1 MATSI
6 TTAGTVTT
14 ITVVIPLPTVGL
26 PAISL
31 SFPPRIP
38 NVKIPLVPE
47 ALLAVAVALA
57 KLQAIINKL
66 LMLIPGNSI
75 RLIVKLGPTTIIDQT
90 LSTADA
96 IAAAVALTLCK
107 K

>member
-1 MATSI
+1 MSTNI
-6 TTAGTVTT
+6 TTVGTVTT
-14 ITVVIPLPTVGL
+14 ITVVIPLPNVGL
-26 PAISL
+26 PGISL

-47 ALLAVAVALA
+47 ALLAVAAALA

-66 LMLIPGNSI
+66 LLLIPGSSI
-75 RLIVKLGPTTIIDQT
+75 RLIVKLGPTVIIDQT

-96 IAAAVALTLCK
+96 ITAAVALTLCK
-107 K
+107 R